1 MPHSNSHDALVT
13 GHVIDSCRQSMTLVC
28 GACVE
33 YLKKALTSRRP
44 DSGIPPLICCHEA
57 ALGRKQIKVI

>member
-33 YLKKALTSRRP
+33 YLKKALHLQVE
-44 DSGIPPLICCHEA
+44 D
-57 ALGRKQIKVI
+57 QIVESLL